1 MNTIGERLKATVF
14 GESHGEMIGIV
25 IDGLPSGI
33 TLDKNLINQRLQE
46 RRPKPG
52 LGTTRVEPDEYAILS
67 GYYNEKTTGAPLFIS
82 VKNLDVNSSD
92 YERLQ
97 NTPRPSHADY
107 PAFLKYSGNN
117 DPRGGGVF
125 SGRLTVVLVILGAIC
140 EQLLKKANISIF
152 SHLLSIKDIKDTPL
166 DQLSVND
173 ELMKTAGF
181 GRFPVINKDIESK
194 LAVLIKNAKSSNDSL
209 GGVIESTVI
218 GLPVGVG
225 EPLFGSI
232 ESRLSQLLFAVPGI
246 KGVEFGSGFK
256 LAEMTGSEANDP
268 YRYENGRIVTKS
280 NHNGGVLGG
289 MSTGMPVILRVAVK
303 PTPSIGVTQQ
313 TVNLKTGKN
322 TTIEIG
328 GRHDPAIVL
337 RAVPIVNAVLAYGVL
352 DLLFQYHEKDWLT
365 P

>member
-1 MNTIGERLKATVF
+1 
-14 GESHGEMIGIV
+14 
-25 IDGLPSGI
+25 
-33 TLDKNLINQRLQE
+33 
-46 RRPKPG
+46 
-52 LGTTRVEPDEYAILS
+52 
-67 GYYNEKTTGAPLFIS
+67 
-82 VKNLDVNSSD
+82 
-92 YERLQ
+92 
-97 NTPRPSHADY
+97 
-107 PAFLKYSGNN
+107 
-117 DPRGGGVF
+117 
-125 SGRLTVVLVILGAIC
+125 
-140 EQLLKKANISIF
+140 
-152 SHLLSIKDIKDTPL
+152 
-166 DQLSVND
+166 
-173 ELMKTAGF
+173 
-181 GRFPVINKDIESK
+181 
-194 LAVLIKNAKSSNDSL
+194 
-209 GGVIESTVI
+209 
-218 GLPVGVG
+218 G

-268 YRYENGRIVTKS
+268 YRYENDRIVTKS

-352 DLLFQYHEKDWLT
+352 DLLFQYHEKDWLA

>member
-25 IDGLPSGI
+25 IDGLPPGI

-107 PAFLKYSGNN
+107 PAFLKYLGNN

-140 EQLLKKANISIF
+140 EQLLKKANISMF
-152 SHLLSIKDIKDTPL
+152 SHLLSIKNIKDTSL

-173 ELMKTAGF
+173 EFMKTAEF

-194 LAVLIKNAKSSNDSL
+194 LAVLIENAKNSNDSL

-218 GLPVGVG
+218 GLP
-225 EPLFGSI
+225 
-232 ESRLSQLLFAVPGI
+232 
-246 KGVEFGSGFK
+246 
-256 LAEMTGSEANDP
+256 
-268 YRYENGRIVTKS
+268 
-280 NHNGGVLGG
+280 
-289 MSTGMPVILRVAVK
+289 
-303 PTPSIGVTQQ
+303 
-313 TVNLKTGKN
+313 
-322 TTIEIG
+322 
-328 GRHDPAIVL
+328 
-337 RAVPIVNAVLAYGVL
+337 
-352 DLLFQYHEKDWLT
+352 
-365 P
+365 